1 MKPLYPLRPDEYI
14 QSRPLQ
20 PKHPLKPEKNKQTK
34 SQYPTAGAPGSLEAR
49 VEQIQTADSIRQLET
64 RELSRPEKIRQKEET
79 IPDSW
84 SRDP

>member
-1 MKPLYPLRPDEYI
+1 MKPLDPLRPDEYI
-14 QSRPLQ
+14 QSRQLQ
-20 PKHPLKPEKNKQTK
+20 PKHSLKPEKKN
-34 SQYPTAGAPGSLEAR
+34 QYATAGAPGSLEAR